1 MIKKIVSIELVA
13 GDNFD
18 RIKMKI
24 NDLYMQ
30 LIRISFNK
38 NIIKNDA
45 LSMDFFDI
53 LAINTCERNTYR
65 TNQKKAILSTNT
77 EIFFCRPK
85 FIIRRFKKALERFNN
100 HSISINELFNTLMF
114 LQPYEMNNVIIIKY
128 FVCIYN
134 IITNGTFTF
143 WNFEINNT
151 DYNSV
156 FTFNVNLN
164 NLVTYYTNDI
174 FFELEPHWPDI
185 IIKPNLVC
193 TNFILMCKCLN

>member
-1 MIKKIVSIELVA
+1 
-13 GDNFD
+13 
-18 RIKMKI
+18 
-24 NDLYMQ
+24 
-30 LIRISFNK
+30 
-38 NIIKNDA
+38 
-45 LSMDFFDI
+45 
-53 LAINTCERNTYR
+53 
-65 TNQKKAILSTNT
+65 
-77 EIFFCRPK
+77 
-85 FIIRRFKKALERFNN
+85 
-100 HSISINELFNTLMF
+100 MF
-114 LQPYEMNNVIIIKY
+114 LQPYEMNNIIIIKY

-185 IIKPNLVC
+185 IIKPNLIC
-193 TNFILMCKCLN
+193 TDFILMCKRLNQYNINSNPIYIDDPNDYNDDDDNDSIVTNNSSLYTSNDDDVINNTNDDNTDTDNTNTDNNTDLNVSNIYHNEYRLRSEIEFSNCYNFYTNKLLTF